1 MGIKSSKNRSRYQR
15 KAIRLHLGQFIIGV
29 FATSEH
35 LEHEK
40 RQRNIVGKN
49 GRKHIDGK
57 LLPAIDWHD
66 VKDHMAVVKV
76 KCIVL

>member
-1 MGIKSSKNRSRYQR
+1 MKSSKKQPIPKKGDTFTSWAIYNWGICHQR
-15 KAIRLHLGQFIIGV
+15 TFRTRKEAK
-29 FATSEH
+29 EYCW
-35 LEHEK
+35 
-40 RQRNIVGKN
+40 KN